1 LEKFEVYKP
10 DERSNQVV
18 KEWLTVITTSRGS
31 ACGAGRKWWRW
42 FVTQLV
48 ELAKKIALFAAEQ
61 QISVPTE
68 NQQTLSSP
76 HGGTESVMSIHTHVF
91 VSSLVHTRQ

>member
-1 LEKFEVYKP
+1 M
-10 DERSNQVV
+10 
-18 KEWLTVITTSRGS
+18 
-31 ACGAGRKWWRW
+31 
-42 FVTQLV
+42 TQLV

-68 NQQTLSSP
+68 NQQTLSCP
-76 HGGTESVMSIHTHVF
+76 HGGTESVMSKYLHVF

>member
-1 LEKFEVYKP
+1 M
-10 DERSNQVV
+10 
-18 KEWLTVITTSRGS
+18 
-31 ACGAGRKWWRW
+31 
-42 FVTQLV
+42 TQLV

-76 HGGTESVMSIHTHVF
+76 HGGTESVMSIHTHALCF
-91 VSSLVHTRQ
+91 VTNKLDPVNLRPDFPKCCKILAEF

>member
-1 LEKFEVYKP
+1 M
-10 DERSNQVV
+10 
-18 KEWLTVITTSRGS
+18 
-31 ACGAGRKWWRW
+31 
-42 FVTQLV
+42 TQLV

-76 HGGTESVMSIHTHVF
+76 HGGTESVMSIPYMYYVLSQTNWIP
-91 VSSLVHTRQ
+91 